1 MITLYESAR
10 DQLISVFN
18 SEYYFDLQCE
28 EFTRSYSKLLE
39 SDELH
44 LGCLSLRAYKKNYQA
59 RKKEFIDSY
68 QGYGNEKEFIQSE
81 KVIIS
86 GIDSMFDI
94 PIEDLRSNLITY
106 ELLRFHEAESE
117 KIKILNYL
125 DDINDR
131 MNPQQETESGVIN
144 HQVDDLN
151 NKSTANRLR
160 VLYLLGFFTD
170 NILSKKNKDL
180 VKYVKFILDTES
192 DLNSHI
198 SAIKN
203 EATDNTNHPQYSD
216 TLFDQ
221 YSDRLK
227 KAGFIVVEKLENHK

>member
-1 MITLYESAR
+1 MITLYESTR
-10 DQLISVFN
+10 DQLISIFN
-18 SEYYFDLQCE
+18 SEYYYDLQCE
-28 EFTRSYSKLLE
+28 EFARSYCKLLE
-39 SDELH
+39 SDEFH
-44 LGCLSLRAYKKNYQA
+44 LDCLSLRAYKKNYQA

-106 ELLRFHEAESE
+106 ELLRFHEVESE

-203 EATDNTNHPQYSD
+203 KATDNTNHPQYSD

-221 YSDRLK
+221 YSDSLK